1 MRRLLIFT
9 TSLISIFQAL
19 PLRADDIGERAVD
32 EIVVTATRSPQ
43 PLYRVGSSVTVL
55 NRGAIE
61 SSQAVAVS
69 DLLIQTPGVSF
80 SRNGGVGGT
89 TSLRIRGAETDQTTV
104 LIDGV
109 KINDPSS
116 PGGGYNFADLLTGDI
131 ARIEILRGAQSTLWG
146 SQAIGGVVNMITAEP
161 TRAFEASADAE
172 GGSRATGYGRLGA
185 GGATERFSW
194 RLAGAYYLTD
204 GISTFDGGAEKDGY
218 QNSGLNG
225 RVHVDVT
232 EATSVDL
239 RGFYLHSHVQLDGFP
254 PPFFAFADTAD
265 FNKTTELVGYAGLN
279 FDLLGGR
286 FKNRVAFGYT
296 DIDRDS
302 FNPDQPVTTSTF
314 QSVGRN
320 KRWEYQGTFA
330 VACGWEA
337 VFGAERET
345 STLRTASPSEF
356 DPTPAEDTAGATIT
370 SGYAQLQA
378 EVIADLTL
386 TGGMRYDD
394 HDTFG
399 SRALGQA
406 AAAWS
411 LNDGNTIL
419 RASFAQGFKAP
430 TLYQLYSDFG
440 NPDVKPEKADS
451 WDAGIEQHA
460 LDNTLIF
467 SATGFYRKTKSQ
479 IDFVSCPNPNPI
491 CNSGTFGFYDNI
503 ASARAQGLE
512 LAGSAMLQSLILEA
526 NYTLTDTKN
535 TSAGNV
541 NNGKDLARR
550 PKHTANAS
558 LTYSWPMEVSTTVA
572 VRYVGD
578 AFDNAANSFVLE
590 DYTLVELRAAWQVM
604 DAVEVYGRIEN
615 LFDKDYVTT
624 RNYGSLGRSMFA
636 GVRARF

>member
-1 MRRLLIFT
+1 MPSF
-9 TSLISIFQAL
+9 
-19 PLRADDIGERAVD
+19 ADDIGERAVD

-43 PLYRVGSSVTVL
+43 PLYRVGSSITVL
-55 NRGAIE
+55 NKEAIE
-61 SSQAVAVS
+61 SSQAVVVS

-89 TSLRIRGAETDQTTV
+89 TALRIRGAETDQTTV
-104 LIDGV
+104 LIDGI

-116 PGGGYNFADLLTGDI
+116 PGGGFNFADLLTGDI

-161 TRAFEASADAE
+161 TRAFEVSADAE
-172 GGSRATGYGRLGA
+172 GGSYATGYGRLAA
-185 GGATERFSW
+185 GGAGERFSW
-194 RLAGAYYLTD
+194 RLAGGYYVTD

-232 EATSVDL
+232 EAISVDL

-254 PPFFAFADTAD
+254 PPFFAFADTAN
-265 FNKTTELVGYAGLN
+265 FNKTTELVGYAGVN

-330 VACGWEA
+330 VADGWEA

-345 STLRTASPSEF
+345 STLRTASPSAF
-356 DPTPAEDTAGATIT
+356 DPTLAEDTASATIT

-378 EVIADLTL
+378 EVISDLTL
-386 TGGMRYDD
+386 TGGLRYDD

-406 AAAWS
+406 AAAWA
-411 LNDGNTIL
+411 LNDGNTVL
-419 RASFAQGFKAP
+419 RASFGQGFKAP

-467 SATGFYRKTKSQ
+467 SATGFYRKTMSQ
-479 IDFVSCPNPNPI
+479 IDFVSCPNPNPLCI
-491 CNSGTFGFYDNI
+491 SGTFGFYDNL

-512 LAGSAMLQSLILEA
+512 LAGAATLQGLVLEA
-526 NYTLTDTKN
+526 NYTLTDTQN
-535 TSAGNV
+535 TSAGNA
-541 NNGKDLARR
+541 NNGKYLARR
-550 PKHTANAS
+550 PKHTANAA
-558 LTYSWPMEVSTTVA
+558 LTYNWPMDVSTAVA
-572 VRYVGD
+572 VRYVGK
-578 AFDNAANSFVLE
+578 AFDNAANSFVLQN
-590 DYTLVELRAAWQVM
+590 YTLVDLRAAWQVM
-604 DAVEVYGRIEN
+604 ETVEVYGRIEN

-624 RNYGSLGRSMFA
+624 HNYGSLGRSVFA